1 MLKFLRHNF
10 RWIIGGF
17 TLTFFSSFGQ
27 TYFISISIS
36 EWREIFDLSH
46 GEFGRLYMLATL
58 SSAACL
64 PFLGKFIDFIPAHKL
79 IAMVI
84 PILSAAAILAG
95 IAPSL
100 WVLIIA
106 IFLLRLFGQ
115 GLMSHIALTVTGR
128 WFSAERGRAISL
140 VILGHQGG
148 EASMPLVFS
157 MVAII
162 YGYQVGWLFGAILLI
177 IVALPI
183 SFWAY
188 SATREPQNSN
198 TTGSVTENKIHNWTR
213 REVMGDPIF
222 WILLTGALA
231 PGFIG
236 TIIFYH
242 QNYLTEIN
250 EWPPQIFVQSL
261 VALSTM
267 TVIFTLISGAIV
279 NKFGSRILL
288 PYFLIPLVI
297 ACFLL
302 TIKGPAIIVSGVM
315 IFLGISYGI
324 SWTLFGSLWPEIY
337 GTKYLGSIRSI
348 TISAVVIAT
357 AAGPGI
363 TGTLID
369 VGISLQKQMIY
380 IGIYCLIAL
389 VAMVIVNLFLY
400 KRIYKKD

>member
-46 GEFGRLYMLATL
+46 GEFGRLYMFATL
-58 SSAACL
+58 ASAACL
-64 PFLGKFIDFIPAHKL
+64 PFLGKLIDFIPAHKL
-79 IAMVI
+79 IVMVI

-115 GLMSHIALTVTGR
+115 GLMSHIALTTTGR

-162 YGYQVGWLFGAILLI
+162 YGYQAGWFFGALLLL

-183 SFWAY
+183 SLWAY
-188 SATREPQNSN
+188 SAPREPQNSDI
-198 TTGSVTENKIHNWTR
+198 SSSFSEKKIHNWTR
-213 REVMGDPIF
+213 KEVMSDPIF

-250 EWPPQIFVQSL
+250 EWPPQIFVKSL

-369 VGISLQKQMIY
+369 AGISLQKQMNY
-380 IGIYCLIAL
+380 IAIYCLIAL
-389 VAMVIVNLFLY
+389 LAMVASNLFLH
-400 KRIYKKD
+400 KRIYKED

>member
-36 EWREIFDLSH
+36 EWREVFDLSH
-46 GEFGRLYMLATL
+46 GEFGRLYMFATL
-58 SSAACL
+58 ASAACL
-64 PFLGKFIDFIPAHKL
+64 PFLGKLIDFIPAHKL
-79 IAMVI
+79 IVMVI

-115 GLMSHIALTVTGR
+115 GLMSHIALTTTGR

-162 YGYQVGWLFGAILLI
+162 YGYQAGWFFGAMLLV

-183 SFWAY
+183 SLWAY
-188 SATREPQNSN
+188 SVPREPLNSDISS
-198 TTGSVTENKIHNWTR
+198 GFSEKKIHNWTR
-213 REVMGDPIF
+213 KEVMSDPIF

-250 EWPPQIFVQSL
+250 EWPPQIFVKSL

-369 VGISLQKQMIY
+369 AGISLQKQMNY
-380 IGIYCLIAL
+380 ITIYCLIAL
-389 VAMVIVNLFLY
+389 LAMVASNLFLH
-400 KRIYKKD
+400 KRIYKED

>member
-10 RWIIGGF
+10 RWVIGGF

-46 GEFGRLYMLATL
+46 GEFGRLYMFATL
-58 SSAACL
+58 ASAACL
-64 PFLGKFIDFIPAHKL
+64 PFLGKLIDFIPPHKL
-79 IAMVI
+79 IVMVI

-95 IAPSL
+95 IAPSI
-100 WVLIIA
+100 WALIIA
-106 IFLLRLFGQ
+106 IFFLRLFGQ
-115 GLMSHIALTVTGR
+115 GLMSHIALTTTGR

-162 YGYQVGWLFGAILLI
+162 YGYEVGWFFGAILLLI
-177 IVALPI
+177 IALPI

-188 SATREPQNSN
+188 SAPRELQGSN
-198 TTGSVTENKIHNWTR
+198 VSSDLSENEIHNWTR
-213 REVMGDPIF
+213 REVMSDPIF

-261 VALSTM
+261 IVLSTM

-302 TIKGPAIIVSGVM
+302 TITGPAIIVTGVM

-337 GTKYLGSIRSI
+337 GTKYLGSVRSI

-357 AAGPGI
+357 AAGPGV

-369 VGISLQKQMIY
+369 SGISLQKQMNY
-380 IGIYCLIAL
+380 IGIYCLITL
-389 VAMVIVNLFLY
+389 VAMIVANLFLR
-400 KRIYKKD
+400 KRIFKKG

>member
-1 MLKFLRHNF
+1 MLKFLRNNF

-46 GEFGRLYMLATL
+46 GEFGRLYMFATL
-58 SSAACL
+58 ASAACL
-64 PFLGKFIDFIPAHKL
+64 PFLGKLIDFIPAHKL
-79 IAMVI
+79 IVMVI

-95 IAPSL
+95 VAPSL

-115 GLMSHIALTVTGR
+115 GLMSHIALTTTGR

-162 YGYQVGWLFGAILLI
+162 YGYQAGWFFGAMLLLI
-177 IVALPI
+177 IGLPI

-188 SATREPQNSN
+188 SVPREPLNSDI
-198 TTGSVTENKIHNWTR
+198 SSSFSENKIHNWTR
-213 REVMGDPIF
+213 KEVMSDPIF

-250 EWPPQIFVQSL
+250 EWPPQIFVKSL

-267 TVIFTLISGAIV
+267 TVIFTLISGSIV
-279 NKFGSRILL
+279 NKFGARTLL

-369 VGISLQKQMIY
+369 AGISLQKQMNY
-380 IGIYCLIAL
+380 IAIYCLIAL
-389 VAMVIVNLFLY
+389 LAMVASNLFLH
-400 KRIYKKD
+400 KRIYKED

>member
-1 MLKFLRHNF
+1 
-10 RWIIGGF
+10 
-17 TLTFFSSFGQ
+17 
-27 TYFISISIS
+27 
-36 EWREIFDLSH
+36 
-46 GEFGRLYMLATL
+46 
-58 SSAACL
+58 
-64 PFLGKFIDFIPAHKL
+64 
-79 IAMVI
+79 
-84 PILSAAAILAG
+84 
-95 IAPSL
+95 
-100 WVLIIA
+100 
-106 IFLLRLFGQ
+106 
-115 GLMSHIALTVTGR
+115 MSHIALTATGR

-162 YGYQVGWLFGAILLI
+162 YGYQAGWFFGAMLLLI
-177 IVALPI
+177 IALPI
-183 SFWAY
+183 SLWAY
-188 SATREPQNSN
+188 SAPREPQNSN
-198 TTGSVTENKIHNWTR
+198 ISSGLSENKIHNWTR
-213 REVMGDPIF
+213 REVMSDPIF

-250 EWPPQIFVQSL
+250 EWPPQIFVKSL

-279 NKFGSRILL
+279 NKFGSRVLL

-369 VGISLQKQMIY
+369 AGISLQKQMNY

-389 VAMVIVNLFLY
+389 VAMVIANLFLY
-400 KRIYKKD
+400 KRIYKKG